1 MKKTLEYK
9 KPKLT
14 KKKLVLEMLS
24 KSSRE
29 DFADSL
35 LTESLMLAAYGGCIL
50 PGTKIALSSH
60 TSTIVEDIN
69 TGVIIKSYDHVAK
82 KIVTDVVNKLVIHP
96 EGADSYVEINNLYRV
111 TPNHRILINDSSWKR
126 AEELRI
132 NDYITTLN
140 GVVKIFKIEMK
151 QKNIAPVYNI
161 EVQNKNGNYFAD
173 GMCIHW

>member
-1 MKKTLEYK
+1 MKKNSEYK
-9 KPKLT
+9 RPKLT

-29 DFADSL
+29 DFADSM

-60 TSTIVEDIN
+60 TSINIEDIKKGLN
-69 TGVIIKSYDHVAK
+69 IKSYDPNVK
-82 KIVTDVVNKLVIHP
+82 KLVTDTVNKLVIHP

-111 TPNHRILINDSSWKR
+111 TPNHRILINDSLWKR

-132 NDYITTLN
+132 NDYITTLH
-140 GVVKIFKIEMK
+140 GVVKIFKIEVK